1 MLLTAEQKK
10 FLAEQYS
17 IHDPEQNLGT
27 VIRRLCA
34 FPKADGNSWLTCV
47 HLVNAIARHL
57 ETHAQQELTMKNS
70 KGLSV
75 LDYALN
81 SLLSYAQQID
91 ATRAELYYRL
101 QMGIVLACYLPVEE
115 LSLENV
121 IAKYRSKQYF
131 DDPNLIHSTCMLFG
145 PEKLQKVEIC
155 IKALEYVFSTIK
167 NNRLITKL
175 ANLQDSEGY
184 TGPTPIVLLYAHIDN
199 GISELMHIFG
209 ADIANNNYGVACLE
223 LQMNDT
229 ANAFIKRFG
238 NTPSFHGQPLI
249 APKEIQIR
257 DQLHVSL
264 IEHCTKNRLKVK
276 FVDPVPLCKPEESFL
291 LNYLFRQYHL
301 LNLIRS
307 LRESGMVQATK
318 FHSMKQT
325 SGALLFSGVN
335 HYQGLNKMFAREG
348 ITPRFILVTKD
359 MAFLRAL
366 PSEEL
371 KVPFDELLSYPDVSL
386 IDMSK
391 ASKNAVL
398 EALGLRLVTSK
409 PSLTA

>member
-1 MLLTAEQKK
+1 MLLTTEQKK
-10 FLAEQYS
+10 FLAEQYGM
-17 IHDPEQNLGT
+17 HDPEQNLGT

-34 FPKADGNSWLTCV
+34 FPKADGNNWLTSV
-47 HLVNAIARHL
+47 HLVDAIARHL
-57 ETHAQQELTMKNS
+57 ETHAPQELTVKNS

-91 ATRAELYYRL
+91 AARYELYYRL
-101 QMGIVLACYLPVEE
+101 QMVIVLACYLPVAE

-131 DDPNLIHSTCMLFG
+131 DEPNFIHSTCMLFG
-145 PEKLQKVEIC
+145 AEKLPKVEIC

-175 ANLQDSEGY
+175 ATLQDSEGY

-199 GISELMHIFG
+199 GISELMRIFG
-209 ADIANNNYGVACLE
+209 ADIANNYGVACLE
-223 LQMNDT
+223 LQMNDN
-229 ANAFIKRFG
+229 ANAFVKRFET
-238 NTPSFHGQPLI
+238 TPSFHGQQLI
-249 APKEIQIR
+249 APKEMQIQ

-264 IEHCTKNRLKVK
+264 IEHCTKNGLKVR

-291 LNYLFRQYHL
+291 LNYLFSQYHL
-301 LNLIRS
+301 LDLIRS

-318 FHSMKQT
+318 FHSMRET
-325 SGALLFSGVN
+325 SGALLFSGIN

-359 MAFLRAL
+359 MAFLRSL
-366 PSEEL
+366 PSKQL
-371 KVPFDELLSYPDVSL
+371 KIPLDELLSSPDVSL
-386 IDMSK
+386 IDITK
-391 ASKNAVL
+391 KKKNAVL
-398 EALGLRLVTSK
+398 EALGLKLVTSR